1 MDTRG
6 STDQLD
12 DRSIATRSRPGPA
25 FGEFVALMAVMT
37 SLVALSIDA
46 MLPALSMIGSDLGV
60 DSENTTQWVVTML
73 LVGMAL
79 GQLFYGPISDSTGR
93 KRPVYVGFAIF
104 VLGCLL
110 SLLARDFNMMLAGRF
125 LQGLGVAGPRS
136 VSMALIRD
144 LHAGRDMARV
154 MSMIMSVFILV
165 PIAAP
170 AVGQGILLVMD
181 WRAIFGLFLVLAVT
195 TLTWFAVRQPESLPV
210 ERREPFSLARIL
222 VAVGSVF
229 RHRAAIGFTVTAG
242 LSSSAFVGYLS
253 CSRQIFQDQYDVG
266 SRFVLWFGLLAA
278 AIGLASFLNGRMVM
292 RLGMLRLATRALRGL
307 TGLSLVFLAFS
318 MARSGQPEFW
328 SFMVYMALAFF
339 CVGILFG
346 NMSSLAMEPLG
357 HIAGVGAAV
366 VASVSLTISVILGAW
381 IGQSYDGTV
390 IPLVT
395 GFAVLSLLSLFL
407 IRWADAGRVSRPA

>member
-1 MDTRG
+1 MDHRPTTSG
-6 STDQLD
+6 S
-12 DRSIATRSRPGPA
+12 RSGLP

-46 MLPALSMIGSDLGV
+46 MLPALSTIGSDLGV
-60 DSENTTQWVVTML
+60 ESENATQWVVTML

-93 KRPVYVGFAIF
+93 KRPVYAGFAIF
-104 VLGCLL
+104 VVGCLL
-110 SLLARDFNMMLAGRF
+110 SLLARDFNTMLAGRF

-170 AVGQGILLVMD
+170 AIGQGILLMTD
-181 WRAIFGLFLVLAVT
+181 WRAIFGLFLVLAVI
-195 TLTWFAVRQPESLPV
+195 TLTWFSVRQPESLPV
-210 ERREPFSLARIL
+210 ERREPFSLSRIL
-222 VAVGSVF
+222 VAVASVF
-229 RHRAAIGFTVTAG
+229 RQRAAIGFTVTAG
-242 LSSSAFVGYLS
+242 LSSAAFVAYLS
-253 CSRQIFQDQYDVG
+253 CSRQIFQDQYEVG
-266 SRFVLWFGLLAA
+266 SRFALWFGLLAA

-292 RLGMLRLATRALRGL
+292 RLGMFRLATRALRAL
-307 TGLSLVFLAFS
+307 TGLSFAFLAFAV
-318 MARSGQPEFW
+318 ARSGQPEFW
-328 SFMVYMALAFF
+328 TFMTYMALAFF
-339 CVGILFG
+339 CIGILFG

-366 VASVSLTISVILGAW
+366 VASVSLTISVVLGAW

-390 IPLVT
+390 IPLVA
-395 GFAVLSLLSLFL
+395 GFAILSLLSLFL
-407 IRWADAGRVSRPA
+407 IRWADGGRVNRSL